1 MWSVTVKT
9 LLPQATLMNISYICS
24 NVPKDLKEDF
34 EAENS
39 DTTERMQALKGK
51 VMHSGH
57 EVYNK

>member
-1 MWSVTVKT
+1 
-9 LLPQATLMNISYICS
+9 MNISYICS
-24 NVPKDLKEDF
+24 NVPQELKEDF

-39 DTTERMQALKGK
+39 DTAERMQALKGK